1 MPSQNER
8 KFKMVVT
15 IKELKRFF
23 ENSCKFVPT
32 MYKSGKDINIEIKYD
47 EIYELI
53 SRVLANYDLILIR
66 RNPKYLS
73 EVFTI
78 VKK

>member
-1 MPSQNER
+1 M
-8 KFKMVVT
+8 T
-15 IKELKRFF
+15 IKELKTFF
-23 ENSCKFVPT
+23 ETSCKFVPT

-53 SRVLANYDLILIR
+53 SRILAKYDLILIR
-66 RNPKYLS
+66 RNQKYLS